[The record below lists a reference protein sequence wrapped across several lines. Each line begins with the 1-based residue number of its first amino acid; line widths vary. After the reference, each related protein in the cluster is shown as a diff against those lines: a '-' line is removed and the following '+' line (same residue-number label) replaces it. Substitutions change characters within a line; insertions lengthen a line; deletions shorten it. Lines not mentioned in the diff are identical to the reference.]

1 MSKELEQEALDVA
14 KWWAYH
20 KNECSDVAKTVEFL
34 TKANDH
40 LLWLLGRAIQ
50 DIKNL
55 EHRDKVENN
64 FRGLALPLGIKLH
77 DGIRTRN

>member
-1 MSKELEQEALDVA
+1 MSRELEQEALDVA
-14 KWWAYH
+14 KWWAEH
-20 KNECSDVAKTVEFL
+20 KASAMDVPKRIEFL

-55 EHRDKVENN
+55 EHRDKTENE
-64 FRGLALPLGIKLH
+64 FRGFFLPKGVKLH
-77 DGIRTRN
+77 DGLRVRN